1 METWT
6 SSAFL
11 VELAGW
17 ISVTLIVVLMAVGLF
32 CPLHRGAPGG
42 HQSVRER
49 KIEDI
54 PVVDSVAWA
63 RVNEQG
69 QVVGEWVY
77 WPAIPAEVITDARR
91 LKERLSRDSTKGA
104 FLARLPIDVLTGQV
118 VIRHS
123 SAIATG
129 PFEAFA
135 SYDVVE
141 RRLAPEPAT
150 HERSVDTSRAASV
163 VRHFD
168 VDGNER
174 SLPHERRSLDADYS
188 GTQRPAHE
196 ALAAR

>member
-6 SSAFL
+6 SAAYL
-11 VELAGW
+11 VELAAW
-17 ISVTLIVVLMAVGLF
+17 ILVTLIVVLMAVGLF
-32 CPLHRGAPGG
+32 CPLHRGGPGG
-42 HQSVRER
+42 YQSVRER
-49 KIEDI
+49 RIEDV

-69 QVVGEWVY
+69 QVGGEWVY
-77 WPAIPAEVITDARR
+77 WPAIPPEVIADARR
-91 LKERLSRDSTKGA
+91 LKEQLSRDSAKGA
-104 FLARLPIDVLTGQV
+104 FLARLPVNVQAGQV

-150 HERSVDTSRAASV
+150 RERSIDTSRAASV

-174 SLPHERRSLDADYS
+174 TLPHERRNLGADYP
-188 GTQRPAHE
+188 GAQRPAQD